1 MQPCKKKA
9 SSPAGHL
16 QSPLAAPNP
25 LLLLCAEPPLRSKGY
40 GQISTSL
47 NGENVTHCAPKHLWS
62 WFCAALLG
70 LSGKLLQKLQWGDP
84 DGTPSAHPAAPSLP
98 SSGGQ
103 GGENEMEKKLL
114 R

>member
-1 MQPCKKKA
+1 MQPYKKKA

-47 NGENVTHCAPKHLWS
+47 NGENVIHCAPKHLWS
-62 WFCAALLG
+62 WFCSALLG

-84 DGTPSAHPAAPSLP
+84 DTRCSPSCSITPLLRRT
-98 SSGGQ
+98 
-103 GGENEMEKKLL
+103 GGEKMKWK
-114 R
+114 RSC